1 MCRRLPTLLAAVSSI
16 MMLALLLCAC
26 SDGYAS
32 NPEDKEADPATI
44 EPRIHAMVEN
54 AADCF
59 DQGRLHE
66 AFRILMDAETIL
78 ATLTPEESARVA
90 TRDMYLLEV
99 YTANIY
105 SNYRDFACAARYYG
119 SAMEFAGSARD
130 SLQTLLHISVMS
142 SHSGDSLLAARS
154 VRGMRAMVVPDKEYQ
169 KYAVAVADAYVQKYF
184 GDRRRSRDLFMQSL
198 NTARSAGLKLHSSL
212 TPVSELYEYYSS
224 RGDLDSMI
232 FWLDDYKR
240 LAETFRVPEMMADVN
255 KGYWKAYTLKG
266 DRENALK
273 AYDAYFSIVDSI
285 YNPAGFQALNSR
297 YNEENLNRT
306 NDRMMRLEL
315 TVSRQKIILSA
326 IAVVIALA
334 ALTWLLWRRARMSQR
349 RIFFLNRE
357 IARQEAASVSDP
369 VARTPDTDDPPVS
382 YADTDQPGDPSDP
395 DRTRHSELMRSVH
408 AVLADPAVYCDPE
421 FSITV
426 LARLVGSN
434 SKYVSQAINDSTG
447 MNFRTFINSL
457 RIKVA
462 RSRLAGNGE
471 YANMTIQ
478 AISESVGFRSTSN
491 FVLAFKKVMGITPS
505 AYQKLAKNSIDS

>member
-1 MCRRLPTLLAAVSSI
+1 MNRRFPAILAAVSSV

-26 SDGYAS
+26 GDGYARH
-32 NPEDKEADPATI
+32 PEDPAADPATV
-44 EPRIHAMVEN
+44 EPRIHAMVGN

-66 AFRILMDAETIL
+66 AFRILKDAETL
-78 ATLTPEESARVA
+78 LGALSPEEAASVA
-90 TRDMYLLEV
+90 TRDMFLLEV

-105 SNYRDFACAARYYG
+105 SNYRDFACAARYYA
-119 SAMEFAGSARD
+119 SAMKFAASPRD
-130 SLQTLLHISVMS
+130 SLQTLLNISVMS
-142 SHSGDSLLAARS
+142 SHSGDSLLAARAAHGIS
-154 VRGMRAMVVPDKEYQ
+154 TMTVPDKDYQ
-169 KYAVAVADAYVQKYF
+169 KYAVAVAEAYVQKYF
-184 GDRRRSRDLFMQSL
+184 GDRSRSRDLFMQSL
-198 NTARSAGLKLHSSL
+198 RTARSKGLKLHSSL

-224 RGDLDSMI
+224 GGNLDSML
-232 FWLDDYKR
+232 FWLDDYTR
-240 LAETFRVPEMMADVN
+240 LAETFRAPEMMADVN

-273 AYDAYFSIVDSI
+273 AYNAYFSIVDSI

-326 IAVVIALA
+326 IVAAIAVA
-334 ALTWLLWRRARMSQR
+334 ALIWLLWRRARMSQR

-369 VARTPDTDDPPVS
+369 VARTPDTDDPPIPN
-382 YADTDQPGDPSDP
+382 ADTEQPGDPSAS
-395 DRTRHSELMRSVH
+395 DRTRHSELMRSVN

-447 MNFRTFINSL
+447 MNFRSFINSL

-471 YANMTIQ
+471 YASMTIQ

>member
-1 MCRRLPTLLAAVSSI
+1 M
-16 MMLALLLCAC
+16 
-26 SDGYAS
+26 
-32 NPEDKEADPATI
+32 
-44 EPRIHAMVEN
+44 
-54 AADCF
+54 
-59 DQGRLHE
+59 
-66 AFRILMDAETIL
+66 
-78 ATLTPEESARVA
+78 A
-90 TRDMYLLEV
+90 TRDMFLLEV
-99 YTANIY
+99 YIANIY

-119 SAMEFAGSARD
+119 SAMEFAASARD
-130 SLQTLLHISVMS
+130 SLQTLLNISVMS

-154 VRGMRAMVVPDKEYQ
+154 ARRMGVMVVADKEYQ

-184 GDRRRSRDLFMQSL
+184 GDRSRSRDLFMKSL
-198 NTARSAGLKLHSSL
+198 RTARSGGLKLHSSL

-232 FWLDDYKR
+232 VWLDDYKR
-240 LAETFRVPEMMADVN
+240 LAETFRAPEMMADVN

-266 DRENALK
+266 DRENALR

-297 YNEENLNRT
+297 YNEENLSRT

-315 TVSRQKIILSA
+315 TVSRQKMILSA
-326 IAVVIALA
+326 IAVAVALSA
-334 ALTWLLWRRARMSQR
+334 FIWLLWRRAIMSQR

-357 IARQEAASVSDP
+357 IARQEAVCASDP
-369 VARTPDTDDPPVS
+369 TDINATSQGCPAIECGDMSPSPVAS
-382 YADTDQPGDPSDP
+382 
-395 DRTRHSELMRSVH
+395 RHSDMMRSVH
-408 AVLADPAVYCDPE
+408 AALADPAVYCDPE

-462 RSRLAGNGE
+462 RTRLAGNCE
-471 YANMTIQ
+471 YENMTIQ